1 MEAATTY
8 IKDTE
13 LAKAWAYIKQINGP
27 HDRQGLPAR
36 TWAEIPLRTK
46 SVLVMLG
53 AKSMDDPR
61 EVARRPWGS
70 LSDADRE
77 GIAACAKEL
86 SHSLRDAPCLF

>member
-1 MEAATTY
+1 MQAQQS

-13 LAKAWAYIKQINGP
+13 LARCRAYVKQVNRP
-27 HDRQGLPAR
+27 EDHQGLSSK
-36 TWAEIPLRTK
+36 TWAAMDLRTR

-70 LSDADRE
+70 LSDTDRD

-86 SHSLRDAPCLF
+86 SHNLRDAVCLF